1 MVMNMKFK
9 RILYFLPVRGPLQ
22 RASGVLQLELRVLTH
37 YFGLSI
43 IKKIVFVATNTEIA
57 SNMPEEEAFPKKA
70 RDKTTKFICKSLNKM
85 FPEEQFQSIPLI
97 YISPSET
104 CESILDKVD
113 LADVDPEEIQLE
125 LRPDTCSLCAK
136 RVGIIKS
143 EKVVYYLDRENKIP
157 YDESQCHPKLI
168 PDNRLKHKV
177 ANFFIQLF
185 TLGHR
190 SLKDFYL
197 FDEICAGCRRAPGA
211 TRGCMKV
218 GSKFLHNEEEITVDH
233 KCNMLDAE
241 EKLLPTPSAAEPSD

>member
-1 MVMNMKFK
+1 MFSNEVSKVRVLDVPGFFDEDCITGGPDTTVESAQSNAVADNLGIMRKIIQIRMVMNMKFK

-177 ANFFIQLF
+177 ANFFI
-185 TLGHR
+185 
-190 SLKDFYL
+190 
-197 FDEICAGCRRAPGA
+197 
-211 TRGCMKV
+211 
-218 GSKFLHNEEEITVDH
+218 
-233 KCNMLDAE
+233 
-241 EKLLPTPSAAEPSD
+241 